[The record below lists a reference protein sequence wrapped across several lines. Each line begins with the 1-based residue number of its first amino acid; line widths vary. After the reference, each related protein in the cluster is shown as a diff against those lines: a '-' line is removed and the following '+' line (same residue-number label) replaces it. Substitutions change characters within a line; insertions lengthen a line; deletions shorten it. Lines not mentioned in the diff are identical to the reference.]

1 MQRILILGAGGHGQV
16 VADILLRACEAG
28 AALAPIGFLDDNSA
42 CWGHTL
48 LGIPILGAIDIL
60 DRIEHDALVIA
71 IGDNVIRQQL
81 FVRLQEHGCDFVV
94 ARHPASTLAPDVPI
108 GKGSVICAG
117 VVVNP
122 GSVIGANVILNTGST
137 IDHNN
142 VIADHV
148 HVAPGVHLGG
158 NVQIDQGALL
168 GIGSTV
174 MPARRVGAWSTVG
187 ACSLVYQDIPHGV
200 VAFGVPAKI
209 VRSATQALAQ
219 TEHSFLHTI

>member
-16 VADILLRACEAG
+16 VADILLRAREAG
-28 AALAPIGFLDDNSA
+28 AAIAPIGYLDDNPA

-48 LGIPILGAIDIL
+48 LGIPILGAIDTL
-60 DRIEHDALVIA
+60 DRIAHDALVIA
-71 IGDNVIRQQL
+71 IGDNLIRQQL
-81 FVRLQEHGCDFVV
+81 FTRLQRQGCDFAV
-94 ARHPASTLAPDVPI
+94 ARHPAATLAPDVPI

-122 GSVIGANVILNTGST
+122 GSVIGANVVLNTGST

-142 VIADHV
+142 TLADHV

-174 MPARRVGAWSTVG
+174 MPGRRIGAWSTVG
-187 ACSLVYQDIPHGV
+187 ACSLVYRDIPCCA
-200 VAFGVPAKI
+200 VAFGIPASV
-209 VRSATQALAQ
+209 VRSTSPVLASA
-219 TEHSFLHTI
+219 E